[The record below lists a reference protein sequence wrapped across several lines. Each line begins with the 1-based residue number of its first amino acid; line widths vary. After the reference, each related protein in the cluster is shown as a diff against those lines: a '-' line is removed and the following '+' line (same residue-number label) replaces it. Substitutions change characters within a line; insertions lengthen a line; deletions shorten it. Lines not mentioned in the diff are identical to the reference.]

1 MPTKEQILE
10 TIKYRPV
17 EIGRWVGFNKLTEL
31 HNEWLRQFLFN
42 QYDMT
47 LQAHRGSYKTTTLSL
62 FMSLH
67 TLIRPNETIIYM
79 RKTDTDVKEIGR
91 QVFKILSTGAF
102 QEMSQIL
109 HGKTVAFLRNS
120 GNEID
125 TNLHTGYLG
134 ASQIVGLGLGTSITG
149 KHGDIVITDDIV
161 NVSDRKSKAER
172 DKTKLAYQELQ
183 NVKNRGGRFI
193 NTGTPW
199 HIEDCFTL
207 MPNIQKYDCYSTGL
221 MSQTEI
227 DDIKGSMTPSL
238 FAANYE
244 LRHIPSDEIIFADP
258 NVNGD
263 PVMVQQGISHIDAAY
278 GGEDYTAFTIC
289 KLHNGTF
296 YLYGRMWHKHVDD
309 VMEEISKLHNQFMC
323 GRMFAEDNGDKG
335 YLVKE
340 LRRRFSIRAFSYH
353 ENMNKDLKITTYL
366 KGAWRNVVFVA
377 GTDKEYIQQICDYT
391 EEAEHDDAPD
401 SAASIIR
408 QLWRKQ

>member
-1 MPTKEQILE
+1 MAI
-10 TIKYRPV
+10 
-17 EIGRWVGFNKLTEL
+17 
-31 HNEWLRQFLFN
+31 
-42 QYDMT
+42 
-47 LQAHRGSYKTTTLSL
+47 
-62 FMSLH
+62 H
-67 TLIRPNETIIYM
+67 TLIKPNETVIYM
-79 RKTDTDVKEIGR
+79 RKTDADVKEIAR
-91 QVFKILSTGAF
+91 QVFKMLSSGAF
-102 QEMSQIL
+102 QEMVQIL
-109 HGKTVAFLRNS
+109 HEKPLAFRRFS
-120 GNEID
+120 GNELD
-125 TNLHTGYLG
+125 TNLHSGNLG

-149 KHGDIVITDDIV
+149 KHADIVITDDIV
-161 NVSDRKSKAER
+161 NVNDRKSKAER

-183 NVKNRGGRFI
+183 NIKNRGGRFI

-207 MPNIQKYDCYSTGL
+207 MPNIVTYDCYSTGL
-221 MSQTEI
+221 MSQEEI
-227 DDIKGSMTPSL
+227 DDIKGKMTPSL

-244 LRHIPSDEIIFADP
+244 LRHIPSDEIVFFDP
-258 NVNGD
+258 AVNGD
-263 PVMVQQGISHIDAAY
+263 PLLIQQGVSHIDAAY
-278 GGEDYTAFTIC
+278 GGDDFTAFTIC
-289 KLHNGTF
+289 KLYEGKF

-309 VMEEISKLHNQFMC
+309 VMEEIVRLHNEFLC

-340 LRRRFSIRAFSYH
+340 IRRRYQVRAFSYH

-366 KGAWRNVVFVA
+366 KAAWKNVVFVA